1 MSAQNLIKD
10 PSFPIT
16 NNSSGK
22 ECRLQ
27 RRGGG
32 FSAQIGHNFS
42 LPDQPQM
49 STNNPV
55 QNTSSFD
62 AYRGIVI
69 LLGAAALSY
78 TLYQMDYS
86 AIEGR
91 YLLFVIITVAFAS
104 RIVVKLPK
112 VKGHVSISDSF
123 IFLAIILFGGY
134 PAVLLSTLDAI
145 PGSYKL
151 AKTKITLFFNVA
163 VYTLSTFAVIEVLE
177 FFFPVMPKMSGS
189 DFTAEGL
196 VVLCVMGGVQYI
208 ANAALI
214 AVGVALRSGDSLWRT
229 WRDNFVWASLTTMAA
244 ASAAGLIAKLI
255 GVFGIYAF
263 LASTPV
269 IAVVYFT
276 YVTYIRNIEAAA
288 SQAEAAQKHVEELS
302 HHIAEQER
310 VSRALKESEEYFR
323 NAFDH
328 AAGMAVID
336 TSGKWMQ
343 VNESLCQMLGY
354 TEEEMLRNGFQSI
367 THPSDLG
374 NDIANLQQLLDG
386 KIQNYQ
392 LEKRYSHKW
401 GHSLWVLQ
409 SASLVRDTGGGP
421 KHVIFQIQNIS
432 DKKRAEEKVHHAAF
446 HDTLTGLPNRALF
459 TERLGVA
466 VQRSLARSDY
476 KFAVIF
482 TDLDRFKIVNDS
494 LGHDTGDELLMAFS
508 TRLES
513 CIRQNDTVARL
524 GGDEFAVLIDGIES
538 LDDAK
543 RIADKIQA
551 SLSEPF
557 QVEGHQFFTTVS
569 MGIAFSDHGYSRPEE
584 MLRDADTAMYKAKAN
599 GKARYEVFDKQMHMR
614 AVRTLTLE
622 NELRRAL
629 ERDEIQPY
637 YQAIVALRTGKIV
650 GFEALARWIHPDRG
664 LISPADFIPLAEE
677 NGLIGPV
684 ALAVM
689 DNACKQLSLWKHK
702 FQLPDLTISANLS
715 VAQFKKTDVVA
726 SVKTALNDAALAPHS
741 LKLEITET
749 VIMEDSGA
757 AIETIK
763 TLKQLGVQISIDDF
777 GTGYS
782 SLSYL
787 HKFPFDVIKI
797 DRSFISRMAVDKES
811 FGIIRT
817 ICALAAELGKEV
829 IAEGVERKEHQ
840 KMLCDIGCQFGQG
853 YLFSKPVDAETAETL
868 LNIPT
873 PWRDYKFSQAS
884 QGSVTVENSE
894 FTYEM

>member
-1 MSAQNLIKD
+1 MTIVPKEQVLLRNSGSVSIRPLFSQ
-10 PSFPIT
+10 PSQD
-16 NNSSGK
+16 G
-22 ECRLQ
+22 
-27 RRGGG
+27 
-32 FSAQIGHNFS
+32 
-42 LPDQPQM
+42 PQM
-49 STNNPV
+49 PSTTPD
-55 QNTSSFD
+55 QNTSVFD
-62 AYRGIVI
+62 AYRGVVI
-69 LLGAAALSY
+69 LLGTIALAF
-78 TLYQMDYS
+78 TLYQMNYES
-86 AIEGR
+86 IEGR
-91 YLLFVIITVAFAS
+91 YLLFVTITVALAS
-104 RIVVKLPK
+104 RVVVKIPR
-112 VKGHVSISDSF
+112 VKGHISVSDTF

-134 PAVLLSTLDAI
+134 PAVLLSTFDAI

-151 AKTKITLFFNVA
+151 AKTKITLLFNIA
-163 VYTLSTFAVIEVLE
+163 VYTLSTFAVIKVLQVA
-177 FFFPVMPKMSGS
+177 FPIMPEMSGS
-189 DFTAEGL
+189 EFTPQGV
-196 VVLCVMGGVQYI
+196 VVLCVMGLVQYV
-208 ANAALI
+208 ANSSLI

-229 WRDNFVWASLTTMAA
+229 WRDNFVWTSLTTFAA

-263 LASTPV
+263 LAATPV

-276 YVTYIRNIEAAA
+276 YVTYLKNIEAAA
-288 SQAEAAQKHVEELS
+288 TQAESAQKHVEELS

-310 VSRALKESEEYFR
+310 IGQALKESEEYFR

-336 TSGKWMQ
+336 PSGNWMQ

-354 TEEEMLRNGFQSI
+354 TELEMLRNGFQSI

-374 NDIANLQQLLDG
+374 NDSANLQQLLEG

-392 LEKRYSHKW
+392 LEKRYCHKW
-401 GHSLWVLQ
+401 GHSVWVLQ
-409 SASLVRDTGGGP
+409 SASLVRDVNGRAR
-421 KHVIFQIQNIS
+421 HVIFQIQDIS
-432 DKKRAEEKVHHAAF
+432 DRKKAEEKMHHAAF

-459 TERLGVA
+459 TERLSLA
-466 VQRSLARSDY
+466 VDRSLTRADY

-494 LGHDTGDELLMAFS
+494 LGHDTGDELLVGFAK
-508 TRLES
+508 RLEN
-513 CIRQNDTVARL
+513 CVREKDTVARL
-524 GGDEFAVLIDGIES
+524 GGDEFAILLDDIES
-538 LDDAK
+538 IEHAKNFADA
-543 RIADKIQA
+543 IQN
-551 SLSEPF
+551 SLKAPF
-557 QVEGHQFFTTVS
+557 EIEAHEFFTTVS
-569 MGIAFSDHGYSRPEE
+569 MGIAYSDHGYARPEE

-614 AVRTLTLE
+614 AVQTLTLE

-629 ERDEIQPY
+629 DRGDIKPY

-650 GFEALARWIHPDRG
+650 GFEALARWVHPQRG

-684 ALAVM
+684 AMAVM
-689 DNACKQLSLWKHK
+689 DQACKQLSVWKHE
-702 FQLPDLTISANLS
+702 FQLPDLTMSANLS
-715 VAQFKKTDVVA
+715 VAQFKKTDLVS
-726 SVKTALNDAALAPHS
+726 SVKNALNETQLSPHS

-797 DRSFISRMAVDKES
+797 DRSFTSRMAVDRES

-817 ICALAAELGKEV
+817 ICALATELGKEV

-853 YLFSKPVDAETAETL
+853 YLFSKPVDAETAQTL
-868 LNIPT
+868 LNIPA
-873 PWRDYKFSQAS
+873 PWRDYKFSHLSNQ
-884 QGSVTVENSE
+884 SVAIDNSDV
-894 FTYEM
+894 TYEM